1 MLKETLRCWE
11 HLHEF
16 LFVTN
21 KRHEILKKNKKN
33 QTQTNQKTKL
43 RAQHP
48 KKKSGT
54 PTPIMMPFVSNHM
67 AF

>member
-11 HLHEF
+11 LLHEF

-21 KRHEILKKNKKN
+21 KRHEIEK
-33 QTQTNQKTKL
+33 QTNQKTKL

>member
-1 MLKETLRCWE
+1 MK
-11 HLHEF
+11 
-16 LFVTN
+16 
-21 KRHEILKKNKKN
+21 LKKNK
-33 QTQTNQKTKL
+33 QTNQKTEL

-48 KKKSGT
+48 KKSGT

>member
-1 MLKETLRCWE
+1 MKFKKQT
-11 HLHEF
+11 
-16 LFVTN
+16 
-21 KRHEILKKNKKN
+21 KKNK

>member
-1 MLKETLRCWE
+1 MK
-11 HLHEF
+11 F
-16 LFVTN
+16 
-21 KRHEILKKNKKN
+21 KKKTQKKKKP
-33 QTQTNQKTKL
+33 QTNQKTKL